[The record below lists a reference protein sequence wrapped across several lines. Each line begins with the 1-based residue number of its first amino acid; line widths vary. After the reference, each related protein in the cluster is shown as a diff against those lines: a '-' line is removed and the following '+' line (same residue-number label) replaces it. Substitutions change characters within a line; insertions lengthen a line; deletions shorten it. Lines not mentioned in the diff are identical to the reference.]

1 MQEAYGLFTHRRRW
15 LKSTQRRLLVLSA
28 PFTVRFESAKGDWM
42 FTSIV
47 VGVDPSPTAREALR
61 KAAEL
66 AQLTGARLHIV
77 SAYNSGGALQ
87 GLAGDPFAAELA
99 AGAAGLEPALR
110 QRTEQ
115 LLTDAAGEMKNVPV
129 ETHAVAGEA
138 SDALID
144 VAEAVKADL
153 IVVGNRGMRG
163 TKRMLLGSVPNR
175 VAHHATCGVWIV
187 HTA

>member
-1 MQEAYGLFTHRRRW
+1 
-15 LKSTQRRLLVLSA
+15 
-28 PFTVRFESAKGDWM
+28 M
-42 FTSIV
+42 FNTIV

-66 AQLTGARLHIV
+66 AQLSGARLHIV
-77 SAYNSGGALQ
+77 SAYSTGGVLQ

-110 QRTEQ
+110 ARAEQ
-115 LLTDAAGEMKNVPV
+115 LLTDAAKEIKSGLV

-163 TKRMLLGSVPNR
+163 TKRMLLG
-175 VAHHATCGVWIV
+175 
-187 HTA
+187 